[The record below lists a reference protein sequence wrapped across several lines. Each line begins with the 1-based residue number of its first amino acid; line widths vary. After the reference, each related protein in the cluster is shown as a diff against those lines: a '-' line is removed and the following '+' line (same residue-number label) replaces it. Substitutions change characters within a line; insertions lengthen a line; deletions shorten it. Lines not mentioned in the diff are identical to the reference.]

1 MKIFYAS
8 LYQRSARDVFTAAEQ
23 ATAEREIAADPAAW
37 PVIPRSGGLRKARA
51 ARGGKGKS
59 GGARVIYFH
68 VAEDGAIYFLFAY
81 AKNVQED
88 LRPDQLKRL
97 RDLAATLKE

>member
-1 MKIFYAS
+1 MEIFYAS
-8 LYQRSARDVFTAAEQ
+8 LYERSAREVFTAAER
-23 ATAEREIAADPAAW
+23 AAAEREIAAEPSSW

-68 VAEDGAIYFLFAY
+68 VAEDGAIYFLLAY
-81 AKNVQED
+81 AKNAQEN
-88 LRPDQLKRL
+88 LRADQLKRL
-97 RDLAATLKE
+97 RELATTLKK

>member
-1 MKIFYAS
+1 VEIFYAS
-8 LYQRSARDVFTAAEQ
+8 VYQRSVRGVFTAAEQ
-23 ATAEREIAADPAAW
+23 AAAEQEIAADPTAW